1 MSIGQSQTYSSYL
14 GNVYALTNG
23 QKTYIVDLGKAPF
36 LATNANVTVSK
47 IKTILNYDISTEKD
61 TFIESI
67 ILNKTD
73 LEFYNSRQGQI
84 GNCWFLQTIVSMYAR
99 YPDVIT
105 SKFIKPELMNKTGV
119 VAVKL
124 WSKPNNVWRLVI
136 MDDYLPQDSSSSW
149 YTSSPSG
156 LLNNR
161 FWVSFLEK
169 AVAKQISSFYNLN
182 AGLSAVSVSNALQ
195 MILGPIMTNGLT
207 ITIPQVDTSNNVF
220 NQLIDHY
227 NNGSVISLTSRH
239 STNNQLIDNI
249 TCMVDYHGYGL
260 LELRENVANSGFS
273 FVKAQNTWSKGGGNK
288 KM

>member
-1 MSIGQSQTYSSYL
+1 MLKGQSQTYSSYL

-23 QKTYIVDLGKAPF
+23 QKTYIIDLGKAPF

-182 AGLSAVSVSNALQ
+182 AGLSAVSIADLYN
-195 MILGPIMTNGLT
+195 MILGPLMTQSSV
-207 ITIPQVDTSNNVF
+207 IDIPLSDTNFKLF
-220 NQLIDHY
+220 NQLVDHY
-227 NNGSVISLTSRH
+227 KNGSVISFSSRR
-239 STNNQLIDNI
+239 SSNNQLIDNV

-260 LELRENVANSGFS
+260 LEIRENVAKSGFS
-273 FVKAQNTWSKGGGNK
+273 FVKAQNTWSKGGGNNK
-288 KM
+288 